1 MTLTESVNTN
11 VNWKFGIN
19 GELKELYV
27 DDLLTISGDVIVSSI
42 SIDDILRI
50 TSGIVDNIL
59 FKSTNINDSK
69 DVKDIDNSNT
79 IIVEQDVSI
88 NSEIEIEENIVMTSD
103 LKDLNDE
110 FLESTITDSDLD
122 LGLQH
127 LDISSNSNTLF
138 NEIQYDPNNIEVS
151 FIINE

>member
-1 MTLTESVNTN
+1 MTLTESVNAN

-27 DDLLTISGDVIVSSI
+27 DDLLTISGDLVVSSI

-50 TSGIVDNIL
+50 TSGIIDNIL
-59 FKSTNINDSK
+59 FKNTNINDSK
-69 DVKDIDNSNT
+69 NVKDIDNSNT

-88 NSEIEIEENIVMTSD
+88 NSEIQIEENIVMTSD

-122 LGLQH
+122 LGLQE

>member
-69 DVKDIDNSNT
+69 NVKDIDNSNT

>member
-1 MTLTESVNTN
+1 MTLTESVNAN

-27 DDLLTISGDVIVSSI
+27 DDLLTISGDLVVSSI

-50 TSGIVDNIL
+50 TSGIIDNIL
-59 FKSTNINDSK
+59 FKNTNINDSK
-69 DVKDIDNSNT
+69 NVKDIDNSNT

-88 NSEIEIEENIVMTSD
+88 NSEIQIEENIAMTSD

-122 LGLQH
+122 LGLQE

>member
-1 MTLTESVNTN
+1 MTAIITPNHIGSKPIVNNTGPTRGTIIN
-11 VNWKFGIN
+11 V
-19 GELKELYV
+19 
-27 DDLLTISGDVIVSSI
+27 I
-42 SIDDILRI
+42 SIKSRI
-50 TSGIVDNIL
+50 NPSR
-59 FKSTNINDSK
+59 NINSITANVAEK
-69 DVKDIDNSNT
+69 TPPGRLLRK
-79 IIVEQDVSI
+79 VSM
-88 NSEIEIEENIVMTSD
+88 SSSPPKPRKIEENIVMTSD

-122 LGLQH
+122 LGLQE

>member
-69 DVKDIDNSNT
+69 NVKDIDNSNT

-122 LGLQH
+122 LGLQD

>member
-1 MTLTESVNTN
+1 MTLTESVNAN

-27 DDLLTISGDVIVSSI
+27 DDLLTISGDLVVSSI

-69 DVKDIDNSNT
+69 NVKDIDNSNT

-88 NSEIEIEENIVMTSD
+88 NSEIQIEENIVMTSD

-122 LGLQH
+122 LGLQE

>member
-1 MTLTESVNTN
+1 MTLTESVNAN

-50 TSGIVDNIL
+50 TSGIIDNIL
-59 FKSTNINDSK
+59 FKNTNINDSK
-69 DVKDIDNSNT
+69 NVKDIDNSNT

-88 NSEIEIEENIVMTSD
+88 NSEIQIEENIVMTSD

-122 LGLQH
+122 LGLQE

>member
-122 LGLQH
+122 LGLQD

-151 FIINE
+151 FIINK

>member
-1 MTLTESVNTN
+1 MTLTESVNAN

-27 DDLLTISGDVIVSSI
+27 DDLLTISGDLVVSSI

-50 TSGIVDNIL
+50 TSGIIDNIL
-59 FKSTNINDSK
+59 FKNTNINDSK
-69 DVKDIDNSNT
+69 NVKDIDNSNT

-122 LGLQH
+122 LGLQD

>member
-122 LGLQH
+122 LGLQD